1 MEEKNGV
8 PEFKSEMEAVAWS
21 LTQLSEAVK
30 NLASRIAVLE
40 TAFNKLPPPGADM
53 VKYKIPGDED
63 YSNLKELFDN
73 LYERLNKLEEEH
85 PTERYWS
92 GTNGSI
98 HTGDR

>member
-1 MEEKNGV
+1 MEKNGV
-8 PEFKSEMEAVAWS
+8 PEFKSETEAIAWS

-30 NLASRIAVLE
+30 NLASRISILE

-53 VKYKIPGDED
+53 VKYKIPGNDE

-73 LYERLNKLEEEH
+73 LYERLNKLEED
-85 PTERYWS
+85 S
-92 GTNGSI
+92 AINGNV

>member
-53 VKYKIPGDED
+53 VKYKIPGNDE

>member
-1 MEEKNGV
+1 MEKNGV
-8 PEFKSEMEAVAWS
+8 PEFKSETEAIAWS

-30 NLASRIAVLE
+30 NLASRISILE

-53 VKYKIPGDED
+53 VKYKIPGSDE

-73 LYERLNKLEEEH
+73 LYERLNKLEED
-85 PTERYWS
+85 S
-92 GTNGSI
+92 AINGNV

>member
-1 MEEKNGV
+1 MEKNGV
-8 PEFKSEMEAVAWS
+8 PEFKSEMEAIAWS
-21 LTQLSEAVK
+21 LTQLSVAVK
-30 NLASRIAVLE
+30 NLASRISILE

-53 VKYKIPGDED
+53 VKYKIPGSDD

-92 GTNGSI
+92 SNGGI

>member
-1 MEEKNGV
+1 MEKNGV
-8 PEFKSEMEAVAWS
+8 PEFKSETEAIAWS

-30 NLASRIAVLE
+30 NLASRISILE

-53 VKYKIPGDED
+53 VKYKIPGNDD

-92 GTNGSI
+92 SNGGI

>member
-1 MEEKNGV
+1 MEKNGV
-8 PEFKSEMEAVAWS
+8 SEFKSEMEAIAWS

-30 NLASRIAVLE
+30 NLASRISILE

-53 VKYKIPGDED
+53 VKYKIPGSDD

-92 GTNGSI
+92 STSNGSI

>member
-1 MEEKNGV
+1 MEKNGV
-8 PEFKSEMEAVAWS
+8 PEFKSEMEAIAWS

-30 NLASRIAVLE
+30 NLASRISILE

-53 VKYKIPGDED
+53 VKYKIPGSDD

-92 GTNGSI
+92 SNGGI

>member
-1 MEEKNGV
+1 MEKNGV
-8 PEFKSEMEAVAWS
+8 PEFESEMEAVAWS

-53 VKYKIPGDED
+53 VKYKIPGNDE

>member
-8 PEFKSEMEAVAWS
+8 PEFESEMEAVAWS

-53 VKYKIPGDED
+53 VKYKIPGNDE

>member
-1 MEEKNGV
+1 MEKNGV
-8 PEFKSEMEAVAWS
+8 PEFKSETEAIAWS

-30 NLASRIAVLE
+30 NLASRISILE

-53 VKYKIPGDED
+53 VKYKIPGSDD

-73 LYERLNKLEEEH
+73 LYERLNKLAEEH

-92 GTNGSI
+92 SNGGI

>member
-1 MEEKNGV
+1 MEKNGV
-8 PEFKSEMEAVAWS
+8 PEFESEMEAVAWS
-21 LTQLSEAVK
+21 FKQLSEAVK

-40 TAFNKLPPPGADM
+40 TAFNKLPPPGANM
-53 VKYKIPGDED
+53 VKYKIPGNDD

-92 GTNGSI
+92 SNGGI

>member
-1 MEEKNGV
+1 MEKNGV

-73 LYERLNKLEEEH
+73 LYTRLNKLEEEH

>member
-53 VKYKIPGDED
+53 VKYKIPGNDD

>member
-1 MEEKNGV
+1 MEKNGV
-8 PEFKSEMEAVAWS
+8 PEFKSEMEAIAWS

-30 NLASRIAVLE
+30 NLASRISILE

-53 VKYKIPGDED
+53 VKYKIPGSDD

-73 LYERLNKLEEEH
+73 LYERLNKLEED
-85 PTERYWS
+85 S
-92 GTNGSI
+92 AINGNV

>member
-1 MEEKNGV
+1 MEKNGV
-8 PEFKSEMEAVAWS
+8 PEFESEMEAVAWS

>member
-1 MEEKNGV
+1 MEKNGV
-8 PEFKSEMEAVAWS
+8 PEFKSETEAIAWS

-30 NLASRIAVLE
+30 NLASRISILE

-53 VKYKIPGDED
+53 VKYKIPGDDE

-73 LYERLNKLEEEH
+73 LYERLNKLEED
-85 PTERYWS
+85 S
-92 GTNGSI
+92 AINGNV